1 MIAAEVDPWAPA
13 ERDWKEHVEQS
24 MSHDSSKF
32 DHAILETDCP
42 KCERHVGAL
51 IIDGPDPVFVSL
63 VCPRCGH
70 GDDRNDG
77 PEWVER
83 VA

>member
-1 MIAAEVDPWAPA
+1 MTIADPWAPA
-13 ERDWKEHVEQS
+13 ERDWKEFAEPAAA
-24 MSHDSSKF
+24 HDSRPF

-42 KCERHVGAL
+42 GCGRHVGAL

-63 VCPRCGH
+63 VCPLCSH
-70 GDDRNDG
+70 GDDRDDG